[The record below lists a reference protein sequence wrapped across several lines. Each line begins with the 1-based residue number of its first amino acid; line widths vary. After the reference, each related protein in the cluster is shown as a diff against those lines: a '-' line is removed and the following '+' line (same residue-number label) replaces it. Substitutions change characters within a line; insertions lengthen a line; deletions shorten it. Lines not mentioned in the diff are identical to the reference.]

1 MDQTAQAM
9 SSQSPELGQPLFE
22 LRNVSKTFGRV
33 RALSDIDVSF
43 FPGQV
48 VSLVGD
54 NGAGK
59 STLTKMISGAYAP
72 DPGGEIWING
82 QRQRRWN
89 ARIAR
94 SSGVE
99 TVYQS
104 RALAEQQSITDNVF
118 MGRERTYGL
127 GFINRKAERADTEA
141 LMRSI
146 GYTSRVW
153 TPNSPVSKLSGGE
166 RQGVAMARAMF
177 FNGKLV
183 ILDEPTTAMALSEVQ
198 EVIRFVGR
206 LRDSGTSVI
215 FISHNPWDAHRVAD
229 RFVIMDRGA
238 IVFDELRGAMTP
250 QDLIETLHGFAK
262 GDKTEEASA

>member
-1 MDQTAQAM
+1 MTM
-9 SSQSPELGQPLFE
+9 VETSQDAPLFE
-22 LRNVSKTFGRV
+22 LRHVSKTFGRV
-33 RALSDIDVSF
+33 RALSDINVGF
-43 FPGQV
+43 WPGQV

-72 DPGGEIWING
+72 DPGGQILVNG
-82 QRQRRWN
+82 SKQRRWT

-118 MGRERTYGL
+118 MGREVTYGL
-127 GFINRKAERADTEA
+127 GFINRKAERRETEN
-141 LMRSI
+141 LMRTI

-166 RQGVAMARAMF
+166 RQGVAMARAMY

-198 EVIRFVGR
+198 EVMGFVER
-206 LRDSGTSVI
+206 LREGGTSVI

-229 RFVIMDRGA
+229 RFVIMDRGS
-238 IVFDELRGAMTP
+238 IVFDALKGNMTAN
-250 QDLIETLHGFAK
+250 DLIETLHGFAK
-262 GDKTEEASA
+262 GEKVPATPGDES

>member
-1 MDQTAQAM
+1 MTATET
-9 SSQSPELGQPLFE
+9 SRDVPLFE

-33 RALSDIDVSF
+33 RALSDIDVGF
-43 FPGQV
+43 WPGEV

-72 DPGGEIWING
+72 DPGGQILVNG
-82 QRQRRWN
+82 KKQRRWT

-118 MGRERTYGL
+118 MGREVTYGL
-127 GFINRKAERADTEA
+127 GFINRKVERRETEN
-141 LMRSI
+141 LMRAI

-166 RQGVAMARAMF
+166 RQGVAMARAMY

-198 EVIRFVGR
+198 EVMEFVER
-206 LRDSGTSVI
+206 LRDAGTSVI

-238 IVFDELRGAMTP
+238 IVFDAPKGAMTAN
-250 QDLIETLHGFAK
+250 DLIETLHGFAK
-262 GDKTEEASA
+262 GEKAHAGTGDQT